1 MWSIGFH
8 HDINLFNHHL
18 FPTNILGQIIV
29 TASSTWTSSWSHH
42 TTNYRSQ
49 ADLTR
54 IHPICSATKD
64 LAILVPPWRCPN
76 NLSSQNLF
84 SYYFEFWIH
93 LFYPSVSSLIPF
105 KDRTDIRM
113 PSSPPNPGNSSLSPQ
128 GFHGVLGVPMVPSAE
143 SHSASSCLL
152 FLTQAGTLGNPLL
165 VSCYIHKINSGLCC
179 QYFQTRLLLCQFNFN
194 THASD
199 LPVMVETA
207 WISVEKPSQ
216 AGIVAPGVML

>member
-8 HDINLFNHHL
+8 HDINLFNYYL
-18 FPTNILGQIIV
+18 FPNILGQIIV
-29 TASSTWTSSWSHH
+29 TASSAWTSSWSHH
-42 TTNYRSQ
+42 TTNYSSQ

-128 GFHGVLGVPMVPSAE
+128 GFHGVLGVPIVPSAE
-143 SHSASSCLL
+143 SHSASWCLL
-152 FLTQAGTLGNPLL
+152 FLTQAAQARAAGIFRLDFFRVNSSLILMPVIYLPVILASQYYYSCPGPLL
-165 VSCYIHKINSGLCC
+165 RSH
-179 QYFQTRLLLCQFNFN
+179 
-194 THASD
+194 
-199 LPVMVETA
+199 
-207 WISVEKPSQ
+207 
-216 AGIVAPGVML
+216 

>member
-8 HDINLFNHHL
+8 HDINLFNYYL
-18 FPTNILGQIIV
+18 FPNILGQIIV

-93 LFYPSVSSLIPF
+93 LFYPSVPSLIPF
-105 KDRTDIRM
+105 KDRTDMRM

-128 GFHGVLGVPMVPSAE
+128 GFHGVLGVPMVPGA
-143 SHSASSCLL
+143 LRWV
-152 FLTQAGTLGNPLL
+152 TLKGVRTEISETRCWVDGYPYQCTGSVDGFPILKWL
-165 VSCYIHKINSGLCC
+165 SIHI
-179 QYFQTRLLLCQFNFN
+179 FQ
-194 THASD
+194 
-199 LPVMVETA
+199 
-207 WISVEKPSQ
+207 
-216 AGIVAPGVML
+216 